1 MGKKNIFTRLLSFIY
16 SETRHFMNVS
26 LLLQVNVDLSL
37 TFRIGPDIDAARNFV
52 YRLGAHRFDELLSA
66 ETEESIRGLVYSVTH
81 DKVRYYLFVFLPS
94 LFLPH
99 VRGRKFRKKQIV

>member
-1 MGKKNIFTRLLSFIY
+1 M
-16 SETRHFMNVS
+16 
-26 LLLQVNVDLSL
+26 VNVDLSL

-81 DKVRYYLFVFLPS
+81 DKVNDLREEFALGMVSTLNA
-94 LFLPH
+94 
-99 VRGRKFRKKQIV
+99 KCK